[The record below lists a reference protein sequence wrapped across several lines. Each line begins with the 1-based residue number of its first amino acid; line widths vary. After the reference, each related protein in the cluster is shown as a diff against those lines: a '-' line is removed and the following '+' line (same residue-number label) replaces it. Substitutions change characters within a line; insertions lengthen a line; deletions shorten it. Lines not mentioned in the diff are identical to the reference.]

1 MYQNVIRRQMRA
13 AVIAVAALALGAT
26 VVGADTVDCQRA
38 IVKGAQKYAS
48 TRIKALQKCEEGRL
62 TGKILTAC
70 SADTKTQ
77 DKITKAA
84 TKLQDG
90 ITGKCASVTVADL
103 GFDSLVNRCAGGAYD
118 GQYCSTNG
126 QCPGT
131 CVGGTKNGE
140 LCTGVGNC
148 PGGTCPDAG
157 TCSTATLCPALL
169 NDKLGA
175 TCAIP
180 LTSPNDVGTCLT
192 CTSARKI
199 DAVIGTFYG
208 SLLPESTNK
217 GVLKCQKDIGKRTA
231 KLFDAVEKALSKCQ
245 DAHIKD
251 PIKTP
256 TCPDAKATDKITKAA
271 TKLDDAIAKTCVDA
285 ATISSGARPSQ
296 ILGEAPRF
304 GACPAANTQTAAG
317 LSDTLGCLAQ
327 SAAACDVGLSV
338 ADPAC
343 STLLCGNGQIDGGE
357 TCDDSNTVADS
368 GVGADDICPPDCSVA
383 VCSPTGTQSVT
394 VQLTTAAPVINA
406 LVLVTYD
413 DAKVSIPGV
422 GDSASVIAS
431 VTSGVFATSPRDSE
445 TALRINLEDPSL
457 TGIGSGAAAEVTFN
471 TCTGTPVTAADFKCI
486 VVSAGDASFAEVF
499 GATCTVTVP

>member
-1 MYQNVIRRQMRA
+1 
-13 AVIAVAALALGAT
+13 
-26 VVGADTVDCQRA
+26 
-38 IVKGAQKYAS
+38 
-48 TRIKALQKCEEGRL
+48 
-62 TGKILTAC
+62 
-70 SADTKTQ
+70 
-77 DKITKAA
+77 
-84 TKLQDG
+84 
-90 ITGKCASVTVADL
+90 VTVADL

-140 LCTGVGNC
+140 LCTGAGNC
-148 PGGTCPDAG
+148 PGGACPDAG
-157 TCSTATLCPALL
+157 TCGTATLCPALL

-175 TCAIP
+175 TCVIP
-180 LTSPNDVGTCLT
+180 LTSPTDVGTCLT

-208 SLLPESTNK
+208 SLLPASTNK

-251 PIKTP
+251 PDQDADLPGCERPATRSPRRRPSSTTP
-256 TCPDAKATDKITKAA
+256 IG
-271 TKLDDAIAKTCVDA
+271 KTCVDA

-304 GACPAANTQTAAG
+304 GACPVANTRRRPASRTRWAA
-317 LSDTLGCLAQ
+317 SPRAPRPAM
-327 SAAACDVGLSV
+327 SVLSV

-394 VQLTTAAPVINA
+394 GSV
-406 LVLVTYD
+406 D
-413 DAKVSIPGV
+413 DCRPGDQCP
-422 GDSASVIAS
+422 GA
-431 VTSGVFATSPRDSE
+431 GH
-445 TALRINLEDPSL
+445 LRRRQGQHSWRR
-457 TGIGSGAAAEVTFN
+457 
-471 TCTGTPVTAADFKCI
+471 
-486 VVSAGDASFAEVF
+486 
-499 GATCTVTVP
+499 